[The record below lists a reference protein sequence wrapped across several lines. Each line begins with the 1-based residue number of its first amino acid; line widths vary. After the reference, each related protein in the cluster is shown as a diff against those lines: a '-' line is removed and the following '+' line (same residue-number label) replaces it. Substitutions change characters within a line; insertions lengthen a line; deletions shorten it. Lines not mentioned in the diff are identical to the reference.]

1 MKSKLSLVSSIVQLV
16 FGTLAIV
23 AFIIL
28 LINGEDISKWLI
40 TLLLAVAFVIIGII
54 GIIEYKSNR

>member
-1 MKSKLSLVSSIVQLV
+1 MKSKLSLISAIIQFI
-16 FGTLAIV
+16 FGMLAIV

-28 LINGEDISKWLI
+28 LINGEDIYKWII

-54 GIIEYKSNR
+54 GIIDYKRNR

>member
-1 MKSKLSLVSSIVQLV
+1 MKSKWNLISSIIQLV
-16 FGTLAIV
+16 FGILAII

-28 LINGEDISKWLI
+28 AINGEIMIKWII

-54 GIIEYKSNR
+54 GIIDYKSQK